1 MIGNQKQRDNG
12 YIGVSTKVPPQVSE
26 LLNILAN
33 SRGMEVYEL
42 LQLLIHGFIS
52 YAKAEQSVPEEF
64 RRLYESLKYDAA
76 WCQAFNFA
84 SPTAVNDIA
93 QLILILQQSG
103 KKGFGMTMIDKPWM
117 DQAKMTTCLP
127 GIFERVCELAL
138 GQNDYLRLRSLNTS
152 MHSTSTLDTV
162 RMMIDAQEVI
172 NINNED
178 REEMQAPGN
187 YTDYGRIYE
196 YGKRT
201 KVKHRKG
208 MDMYDRQQTIRFTDD
223 DRQQADD
230 EVDRCNGD
238 RCGDCQHC
246 DDANPYGKT
255 FCDLTDQQIDP
266 NDKACGNY
274 E

>member
-1 MIGNQKQRDNG
+1 MIGNQKQRDDG
-12 YIGVSTKVPPQVSE
+12 YISVATKVPPQVSE

-93 QLILILQQSG
+93 QLIIILQQQG
-103 KKGFGMTMIDKPWM
+103 KKGFGITMVDKPWM
-117 DQAKMTTCLP
+117 DKAQMTMCLP
-127 GIFERVCELAL
+127 AIFERVCELAL
-138 GQNDYLRLRSLNTS
+138 GQSDYMRLRRLNADMNSL
-152 MHSTSTLDTV
+152 STLDTV

-172 NINNED
+172 NIDNENH
-178 REEMQAPGN
+178 EEMQAPAN
-187 YTDYGRIYE
+187 YTEYGRLYE

-201 KVKHRKG
+201 KIKHRKG
-208 MDMYDRQQTIRFTDD
+208 VDIYDRQQTIHFTDD
-223 DRQQADD
+223 DRQQAKE
-230 EVDRCNGD
+230 EVGRSE
-238 RCGDCQHC
+238 RCGDCQLC
-246 DDANPYGKT
+246 DDSNPYGKT
-255 FCDLTDQQIDP
+255 YCDIDEQQINP
-266 NDKACGNY
+266 NQPACTHY